1 MSLAHRLRQHIVT
14 SGPLPFEQFMAAC
27 LYDAEGG
34 FFTAG
39 PLRSEE
45 AGDFLTSPEVSRW
58 FGRIIARHVAA
69 ERERLGWPEGFAV
82 AEVGAG
88 SGSLLEG
95 LRAAL
100 GDDAPDLWAAD
111 VSPAARERLAAIVG
125 SDRVVAGLEELPDEI
140 VGVVIANELIDNL
153 PASLAVRTSSG
164 WEERWVGQGE
174 AGDLAL
180 VAAPARPEVAAWADA
195 YAPGTPNGGLVEVQL
210 AAARWLT
217 AALERLA
224 AGTLLVVDYGG
235 TAEELAPRRTRGTLR
250 TYRAHHLGPDP
261 LLAPGATDVTV
272 DVNFTAMAA
281 VAEAAVAGAAAGAG
295 VELLRQDDYLARWGL
310 RDVVAEL
317 RRRELELA
325 KGDQAMARLAVRAE
339 RTDAET
345 LLHPRGLGDFRVL
358 VATVG

>member
-1 MSLAHRLRQHIVT
+1 VSLLDKLRNQIAA
-14 SGPLPFEQFMAAC
+14 SGALPFEEFMAAC

-39 PLRSEE
+39 PVRSEE
-45 AGDFLTSPEVSRW
+45 EGDFLTSPEVSRW
-58 FGRIIARHVAA
+58 FGRTLARHVAA

-100 GDDAPDLWAAD
+100 ADVPPDVWAAD
-111 VSPAARERLAAIVG
+111 VSPAARQRLMVSLG
-125 SDRVVAGLEELPDEI
+125 VDRVVAGIEELPDEI
-140 VGVVIANELIDNL
+140 VGVIVANELIDNL
-153 PASLAVRTSSG
+153 PASLAVRNADG
-164 WEERWVGQGE
+164 WEERWVGPGE
-174 AGDLAL
+174 AGELAL

-195 YAPGTPNGGLVEVQL
+195 YAPGTPEGGLVEVQL

-217 AALERLA
+217 AALDRLTT
-224 AGTLLVVDYGG
+224 GILLVVDYGG

-281 VAEAAVAGAAAGAG
+281 VAEAAGAG
-295 VELLRQDDYLARWGL
+295 VELLRQDDYLAHWGL
-310 RDVVAEL
+310 RDVLAEL

-325 KGDQAMARLAVRAE
+325 QGDQAMARLAVRAE

>member
-1 MSLAHRLRQHIVT
+1 
-14 SGPLPFEQFMAAC
+14 
-27 LYDAEGG
+27 
-34 FFTAG
+34 
-39 PLRSEE
+39 
-45 AGDFLTSPEVSRW
+45 
-58 FGRIIARHVAA
+58 
-69 ERERLGWPEGFAV
+69 
-82 AEVGAG
+82 VGAG

-100 GDDAPDLWAAD
+100 ADVPPDVWAAD
-111 VSPAARERLAAIVG
+111 VSPAARQRLMVSLGA
-125 SDRVVAGLEELPDEI
+125 DRVVAGIEELPDEI
-140 VGVVIANELIDNL
+140 VGVIVANELIDNL
-153 PASLAVRTSSG
+153 PASLAVRNADG
-164 WEERWVGQGE
+164 WEERWVGPGE
-174 AGDLAL
+174 AGELAL

-195 YAPGTPNGGLVEVQL
+195 YAPGTPEGGLVEVQL

-217 AALERLA
+217 AALDRLT
-224 AGTLLVVDYGG
+224 AGLLLVVDYGG

-272 DVNFTAMAA
+272 DVNFTALVA
-281 VAEAAVAGAAAGAG
+281 VAEAAGAD

-325 KGDQAMARLAVRAE
+325 KGDHAMARLAVRAE

-358 VATVG
+358 VAEVRID